1 VTAAD
6 DDDDALQQYLSLEL
20 HTIEDISAE
29 VFVWRNN
36 TRVEKYYIYVRSSS
50 LLAMKAMRSRGAAIS
65 HNEQRNRDVK

>member
-1 VTAAD
+1 MTAAD
-6 DDDDALQQYLSLEL
+6 DDDPLQQYLSLEL

>member
-1 VTAAD
+1 VTAA
-6 DDDDALQQYLSLEL
+6 DDDALQQYLSLEL
-20 HTIEDISAE
+20 HTIEDISSE

>member
-1 VTAAD
+1 VTAA

-36 TRVEKYYIYVRSSS
+36 TRVEKYYIYTIVIAACNESNE
-50 LLAMKAMRSRGAAIS
+50 KSRRCNFA
-65 HNEQRNRDVK
+65 

>member
-1 VTAAD
+1 VTAA
-6 DDDDALQQYLSLEL
+6 DDDALQQYLSLEL

>member
-1 VTAAD
+1 VTAA